1 MNSMKWVMSATVVAM
16 SVVGCGGQSGVGAQA
31 SEMSAREAAL
41 AIPNFYGSDTLKEA
55 LVAATLQSGSGLSI
69 EGKGSGVGEACLR
82 NGVGSSGFCSSAAQ
96 TLAPMSRDFAA
107 PKTASGS
114 ACASGTA
121 VGACC
126 PGERSNTIALDAV
139 SAFVSTARFGLFP
152 LVPNPTPPPAFVKGL
167 TTQELRRIYFAT
179 DSSNVAIPGAC
190 PTDWSAFGQPSAP
203 IVKYRRDDLSGT
215 TDTFKSLLKGGTFCP
230 GITVI
235 VDGAATNPSPCTA
248 SDSATT
254 CIGKLTESDNNAI
267 GYAGDS
273 AKRPGNAAVP
283 LMAVSPI
290 TPTTSTFIAP
300 TAANVRKLI
309 QAGSTDAYPLSRR
322 IFLNE
327 NVNRAQS
334 FDEATL
340 YEWIYVSN
348 TGDFEEILKQQG
360 FIACSDAAP
369 LDCGGDGL
377 GRGAGLCSGL

>member
-16 SVVGCGGQSGVGAQA
+16 SVVGCGGQSGAGAQAAQA
-31 SEMSAREAAL
+31 SEQKASL

-82 NGVGSSGFCSSAAQ
+82 NGVGSSGFCGSAAQ

-114 ACASGTA
+114 NCASGTA

-139 SAFVSTARFGLFP
+139 SAFVKASRYTSLS
-152 LVPNPTPPPAFVKGL
+152 NNGL
-167 TTQELRRIYFAT
+167 TTEELRRIFFAT
-179 DSSNVAIPGAC
+179 DSSGVAITGAC
-190 PTDWSAFGQPSAP
+190 PTNWSAFGQPSAT

-235 VDGAATNPSPCTA
+235 VDGSVSNPSPCTS

-254 CIGKLTESDNNAI
+254 CIGKLAENDNNAI
-267 GYAGDS
+267 AYAGDS
-273 AKRPGNAAVP
+273 ATRAGNSKLKLKAV
-283 LMAVSPI
+283 API
-290 TPTTSTFIAP
+290 TPATSVYVAP
-300 TAANVRKLI
+300 TVANVRKLI

-340 YEWIYVSN
+340 YEWIYVTN
-348 TGDFEEILKQQG
+348 TNDFEEILEQQN
-360 FIACSDAAP
+360 FISCSDDAA

-377 GRGAGLCSGL
+377 GRGAGLCSGS

>member
-16 SVVGCGGQSGVGAQA
+16 SVVGCGGQSGAGAQEAQAVEQKA
-31 SEMSAREAAL
+31 SL

-55 LVAATLQSGSGLSI
+55 LVAASLQSGSGLSI

-114 ACASGTA
+114 NCASGTA

-139 SAFVSTARFGLFP
+139 SAFVKSTRSASLS
-152 LVPNPTPPPAFVKGL
+152 NNGL
-167 TTQELRRIYFAT
+167 TTEELRRIFFAT
-179 DSSNVAIPGAC
+179 DSSNVAITGAC
-190 PTDWSAFGQPSAP
+190 PTDWSAFGQPSAT

-235 VDGAATNPSPCTA
+235 VDGSVSNPSPCTS

-254 CIGKLTESDNNAI
+254 CIGKLAENDNNAI
-267 GYAGDS
+267 AYAGDS
-273 AKRPGNAAVP
+273 ATRAGNAKLKLKAV
-283 LMAVSPI
+283 API
-290 TPTTSTFIAP
+290 TPTTSIYVAP
-300 TAANVRKLI
+300 TVANVRKLI

-327 NVNRAQS
+327 NVSRAQS

-348 TGDFEEILKQQG
+348 TTDFEEILKQQN
-360 FIACSDAAP
+360 FISCSDAAA

-377 GRGAGLCSGL
+377 GRGAGLCSGI

>member
-1 MNSMKWVMSATVVAM
+1 MHRNSMKWVMSATFVAM
-16 SVVGCGGQSGVGAQA
+16 SIVGCGGQSGAGAQA
-31 SEMSAREAAL
+31 IDAAEQKASL

-55 LVAATLQSGSGLSI
+55 LIASTLQSGAGLII

-82 NGVGSSGFCSSAAQ
+82 NGVGSSGFCSAAAQ

-114 ACASGTA
+114 ACFTGTA
-121 VGACC
+121 TGACC

-139 SAFVSTARFGLFP
+139 SAFVKSTRFSAL
-152 LVPNPTPPPAFVKGL
+152 PNTGL
-167 TTQELRRIYFAT
+167 TTEQLRRIFFAT
-179 DSSNVAIPGAC
+179 DSSGVAITGAC
-190 PTDWSAFGQPSAP
+190 PTNWNQVDVSQPSAT

-235 VDGAATNPSPCTA
+235 VDGSVSNPTPCT
-248 SDSATT
+248 SFDSATT
-254 CIGKLTESDNNAI
+254 CIGKLTENDANAI
-267 GYAGDS
+267 GFAGDS
-273 AKRPGNAAVP
+273 ATRAGNAKLWLKAV
-283 LMAVSPI
+283 API
-290 TPTTSTFIAP
+290 TPTTAGYVEPSIP
-300 TAANVRKLI
+300 NVRKLI
-309 QAGSTDAYPLSRR
+309 QAGETNAYPLSRR

-327 NVNRAQS
+327 NINRTKS

-340 YEWIYVSN
+340 YEWIYVTN
-348 TGDFEEILKQQG
+348 TADFEEILTQQN
-360 FIACSDAAP
+360 FIACSEVGP